1 MLNWNLQHACSII
14 KILWLIHYSGVIG
27 QIELKKNPLNLTG
40 MHCKSLTVILTPP
53 PSPTLLCEAGFAEKE
68 WKKVAK

>member
-1 MLNWNLQHACSII
+1 MFNCQDSLVDPLFWC
-14 KILWLIHYSGVIG
+14 YRPDRT
-27 QIELKKNPLNLTG
+27 EKNPLNLTG

>member
-14 KILWLIHYSGVIG
+14 KILWLILYSSVIG
-27 QIELKKNPLNLTG
+27 QIELKKNPLNLKV

-53 PSPTLLCEAGFAEKE
+53 PSPRLYFVRQGLQKMSG
-68 WKKVAK
+68 KK